1 MESLLFMHTALF
13 KAEKGWNELHIK
25 ITLNKTYTI
34 RFTENGPDYE
44 KEETS
49 CIDNIIYFPS
59 SLIQMISATGEH
71 AFSNPSHLCHFITKL
86 CTTTLENDMRTIN
99 TTILSHL
106 HPYREKISML
116 EYKLDD
122 AILQIERLKNE
133 LALSNKQNEVLDTVN
148 FIK

>member
-1 MESLLFMHTALF
+1 MESLLFVHTALF
-13 KAEKGWNELHIK
+13 KSEKGWNELRIK
-25 ITLNKTYTI
+25 ITVDKTYTI

-49 CIDNIIYFPS
+49 SIDNIIYFPS

-86 CTTTLENDMRTIN
+86 CMTTLEEDKNAIN

-106 HPYREKISML
+106 QPYHEKIKTL
-116 EYKLDD
+116 ETNLND
-122 AILQIERLKNE
+122 AMIQIERLKKE
-133 LALSNKQNEVLDTVN
+133 LALANKQNAVLDS
-148 FIK
+148 